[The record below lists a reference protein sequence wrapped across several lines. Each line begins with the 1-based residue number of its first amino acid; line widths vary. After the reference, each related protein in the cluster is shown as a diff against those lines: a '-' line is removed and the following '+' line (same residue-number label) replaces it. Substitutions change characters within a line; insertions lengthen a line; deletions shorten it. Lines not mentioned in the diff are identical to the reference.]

1 MPTPHA
7 PQPQPNSFEPS
18 QFPVELPTPRPPSTS
33 PPLLTPHSNQ
43 RLPIWRLLVP
53 LLFQAVLIIAVP
65 ARDAYT
71 YVSGQTI
78 TLQTAPV
85 DPYDLLRGYYQILS
99 YEVSN
104 VDTLR
109 SLPGGDW
116 FNLQSSGQAQTR
128 NFYVV
133 LEAPASAS
141 EANTTPPPWKPV
153 RISADRP
160 TSLDANQVAMQGQYN
175 GWSIIYG
182 LETYYMPESRREEIN
197 ANINQVQWQGQEA
210 FVVDVKV
217 DRGGN
222 AVPISLWVR
231 DQNYRF

>member
-1 MPTPHA
+1 
-7 PQPQPNSFEPS
+7 
-18 QFPVELPTPRPPSTS
+18 
-33 PPLLTPHSNQ
+33 
-43 RLPIWRLLVP
+43 
-53 LLFQAVLIIAVP
+53 VLIIAVP